1 MQPQDAKQQLGQAEA
16 KARQGADHVGEA
28 VDSLKA
34 AGQEKYEDLKSE
46 ASKKARELEAE
57 AERLKK
63 AGDRKW
69 QEVKA
74 QAEKCECLAAFHLSY
89 LRDAI

>member
-1 MQPQDAKQQLGQAEA
+1 MQSLRFSPLVLQPQDAKQKLGEAEA
-16 KARQGADHVGEA
+16 KARQAGDHVGEA

-34 AGQEKYEDLKSE
+34 AGQDKYEDLKSE
-46 ASKKARELEAE
+46 AQKKARDLEAE

-74 QAEKCECLAAFHLSY
+74 QAEKCEF
-89 LRDAI
+89 